1 MNILLCHRQ
10 CRGMSCFGRTQSPE
24 TSKKSSDW
32 LYVRY
37 CDGEL
42 MWQLPDTHP
51 LIRMC
56 VGMFFAILFGAAI
69 GPAPVVPIQA
79 GVSVAL
85 VLAMGP
91 ESAGGTR
98 LVDVL
103 LGASVGLLFSRAFT
117 SNPFS
122 DIGRSTS
129 DFLRQLG
136 NGMDRMLRAC
146 EVQSSKGQKPL

>member
-1 MNILLCHRQ
+1 MAVR
-10 CRGMSCFGRTQSPE
+10 FGI
-24 TSKKSSDW
+24 
-32 LYVRY
+32 VM
-37 CDGEL
+37 GEL

-51 LIRMC
+51 LVRMSI
-56 VGMFFAILFGAAI
+56 GMFFAILCWAPPS

-103 LGASVGLLFSRAFT
+103 LGASVGLLFSQVLFT

-129 DFLRQLG
+129 DFLRQIG
-136 NGMDRMLRAC
+136 NGLGSNAT
-146 EVQSSKGQKPL
+146 SL